1 MGYIYLTAELHQLKG
16 FLSSGVG
23 RGRRGGGGGGREGG
37 WFWTLL
43 WFTNTTYDNDNNRD
57 NPIEINAKFLTDFP
71 LSLMR

>member
-23 RGRRGGGGGGREGG
+23 RGRRGGGG

-57 NPIEINAKFLTDFP
+57 NPIEFMPNFSRI
-71 LSLMR
+71 SHSV